1 MIKNILANLALA
13 LFFFCVLLGLMIFW
27 LSKENEKKDMEM
39 AILTFTN
46 KQLCQRFD
54 SLGVVD
60 FENMIK
66 EKRKKDG
73 R

>member
-1 MIKNILANLALA
+1 MIRKILANLALA
-13 LFFFCVLLGLMIFW
+13 LFFFCVLLALMIFW
-27 LSKENEKKDMEM
+27 LSRENERKDTEI
-39 AILTFTN
+39 AVLKFTN

-60 FENMIK
+60 FENMIR
-66 EKRKKDG
+66 EERKKDG